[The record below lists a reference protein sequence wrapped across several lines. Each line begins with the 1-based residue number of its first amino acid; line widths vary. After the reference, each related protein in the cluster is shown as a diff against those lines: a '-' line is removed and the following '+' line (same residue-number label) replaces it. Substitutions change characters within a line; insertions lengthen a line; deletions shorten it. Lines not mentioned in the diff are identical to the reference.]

1 MPTVPV
7 RASCVPLTG
16 QAACI
21 AALGSGALGCG
32 GLDCGALG
40 CGALTCA
47 VCTVEVVRGF
57 RRCDSTVTCGNGG
70 TLGCCCAGV
79 AGDDDAPGCVVGASC
94 AGVAGCVASC
104 AGALGDDRDSSDCVV
119 PCSAGDD
126 AWACT
131 SLALAA

>member
-7 RASCVPLTG
+7 RASCVPLAG

-21 AALGSGALGCG
+21 AALG
-32 GLDCGALG
+32 CGALG
-40 CGALTCA
+40 CGAPSCA
-47 VCTVEVVRGF
+47 VCTVGGVGGRRRGA
-57 RRCDSTVTCGNGG
+57 STVTCGNGG

-79 AGDDDAPGCVVGASC
+79 TGDGDASGCVVGASC

-104 AGALGDDRDSSDCVV
+104 APGDDRDSSDCVV
-119 PCSAGDD
+119 PCSAGGD

-131 SLALAA
+131 SLALAAASAR